1 MPAAGGAMSIMA
13 VLLYAGVTTLT
24 AALVT
29 LFTAGMA
36 AGNVERRAR
45 KRRYRQLEV
54 SRTERPLEGAAS
66 RRQPEASRAERPLEG
81 SRTERQME
89 DASPEPET
97 PAEVPAPAQQ
107 AEAAQGLPAPVSTT
121 AAFAVQG
128 TPPAA
133 REKKQAERH
142 APSARGPAAP
152 ARREAPAP
160 APAAGQEAQT
170 PRHRSLVPAKD
181 TPRAAAPGKPS
192 PAPADAAPAAAPD
205 AMADLEK
212 LLQELEMP
220 TGGLAGDAPPE
231 DGGGTLDIFAGMGEP
246 EMAVAGLDNDLNGID
261 GGGLPAPAR
270 KSTPK
275 SRR

>member
-1 MPAAGGAMSIMA
+1 MSIMA

-36 AGNVERRAR
+36 AGNMERRGR
-45 KRRYRQLEV
+45 KRRYRQMEATMTRRQPEASRTERPLEV
-54 SRTERPLEGAAS
+54 SRTERPLEGA
-66 RRQPEASRAERPLEG
+66 R
-81 SRTERQME
+81 
-89 DASPEPET
+89 PEPET

-121 AAFAVQG
+121 AAYAVQG

-133 REKKQAERH
+133 REKKLAERH
-142 APSARGPAAP
+142 APSARRP
-152 ARREAPAP
+152 
-160 APAAGQEAQT
+160 
-170 PRHRSLVPAKD
+170 
-181 TPRAAAPGKPS
+181 
-192 PAPADAAPAAAPD
+192 AAPAAAPD

-212 LLQELEMP
+212 LLQDLEMP
-220 TGGLAGDAPPE
+220 TGGLVGNAPPE

-261 GGGLPAPAR
+261 GGGLPSSTPAR
-270 KSTPK
+270 RSTPK
-275 SRR
+275 PRR